1 MFQGFYLTCIEMET
15 GAESASMFCMFQG
28 LHLTCMAMETVA
40 ESVLMFLYVS
50 CVVLDLCCDGDCC

>member
-40 ESVLMFLYVS
+40 ESVLMILYVAG
-50 CVVLDLCCDGDCC
+50 VIFDAHTDGDWC